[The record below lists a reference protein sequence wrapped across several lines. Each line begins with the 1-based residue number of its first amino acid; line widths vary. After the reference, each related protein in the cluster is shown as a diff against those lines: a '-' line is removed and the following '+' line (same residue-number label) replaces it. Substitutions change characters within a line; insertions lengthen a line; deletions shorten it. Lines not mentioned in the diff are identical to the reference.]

1 MTVAA
6 DLLSRVLEDTPIDDA
21 ILDAIALSAC
31 ADGVTNVELV
41 AILRIARELPSLRG
55 REPAEIDARVH
66 AAFDRLTAD
75 GLEGRLKALGDA
87 ALDDQTRRRMF
98 TAAAVVQYADGPRR
112 REGHRHH
119 RGDRDRARHRAR
131 RAQRALNP
139 RASGPLFLVAQKP
152 ARRMAWK
159 VELKERALY
168 TQPYAQPRHSTT
180 VGVPQPSPFS

>member
-6 DLLSRVLEDTPIDDA
+6 DLLSKVLEGTPIDDA

-41 AILRIARELPSLRG
+41 AILRIARELPSLRD

-87 ALDDQTRRRMF
+87 ALDEQTRRRMF
-98 TAAAVVQYADGPRR
+98 TAAAVVQYADGQVTNAENEFLLDLADVLGLDDAKVNGIIAEIETELGIEP
-112 REGHRHH
+112 G
-119 RGDRDRARHRAR
+119 
-131 RAQRALNP
+131 AL
-139 RASGPLFLVAQKP
+139 S
-152 ARRMAWK
+152 
-159 VELKERALY
+159 ER
-168 TQPYAQPRHSTT
+168 
-180 VGVPQPSPFS
+180 

>member
-87 ALDDQTRRRMF
+87 ALDDPTRRRMF
-98 TAAAVVQYADGPRR
+98 TAAAVVQYADGQVTNAENEFLLDLADVLGLDDAKVSGIIAEIETELGVEP
-112 REGHRHH
+112 G
-119 RGDRDRARHRAR
+119 
-131 RAQRALNP
+131 AL
-139 RASGPLFLVAQKP
+139 S
-152 ARRMAWK
+152 
-159 VELKERALY
+159 ER
-168 TQPYAQPRHSTT
+168 
-180 VGVPQPSPFS
+180 

>member
-6 DLLSRVLEDTPIDDA
+6 DLLSKVLEGTPIDDA

-41 AILRIARELPSLRG
+41 AILRIARELPSLRD

-87 ALDDQTRRRMF
+87 ALDEQTRRRMF
-98 TAAAVVQYADGPRR
+98 AAAAVVQYADGQVTNAENEFLLDLADVLGLDDAKVNGIIAEIETELGIEP
-112 REGHRHH
+112 G
-119 RGDRDRARHRAR
+119 
-131 RAQRALNP
+131 AL
-139 RASGPLFLVAQKP
+139 S
-152 ARRMAWK
+152 
-159 VELKERALY
+159 ER
-168 TQPYAQPRHSTT
+168 
-180 VGVPQPSPFS
+180 